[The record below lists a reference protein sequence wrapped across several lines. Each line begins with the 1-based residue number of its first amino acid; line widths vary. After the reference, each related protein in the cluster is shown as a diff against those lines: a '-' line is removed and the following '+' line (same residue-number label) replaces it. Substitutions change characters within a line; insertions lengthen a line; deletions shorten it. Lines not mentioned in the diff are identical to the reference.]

1 MNTTT
6 AIKIW
11 TLAII
16 AGFVIQANAIETRFN
31 TGGSWTN
38 AANWSEGV
46 PTINDLAR
54 LQNPV
59 VAEIDSVEVIGGLNF
74 RGDVNLGESIIN
86 INNGGSLTSDGTQFT
101 GNNRIG
107 SDGDATLNINNGGS
121 AFFSGTGIFE
131 VGESGAGDTGYVNVY
146 TGGTLTVS
154 QETQL
159 GVDSASVGNL
169 LIDGGSATFNNILAV
184 GQSAGSTGVVTLVSG
199 DLTLNGS
206 RIEMTDNSSAVA
218 YLNIFGGTLTHNSE
232 DIQVG
237 RDGSIAVLTQTGG
250 EINASGILV
259 GHLTG
264 STGSMIMSGGTN
276 VLSGSLTLG
285 NQDDAGLGAA
295 SGSLDMSGG
304 SMIVSSL
311 LVGNEAGTTGTL
323 TLSGTDT
330 YLKASTLRLG
340 TVGVSATSTINVD
353 GGMFQV
359 HAIQSD
365 ANSAEESIHLNGGVL
380 KLRHIDGA
388 TGFDD
393 AVALI
398 DAGVLTW
405 GKGALG
411 TLASTFDPADA
422 TMSWTNGSGIVL
434 YADTNTNNTHYY
446 YMWAEAEMPV
456 PTFSDWSTDFGMTSN
471 NTYADDFDGDFL
483 SNLAEYALG
492 SNPTD
497 AADAGA
503 VSAVNGENFL
513 YIYNRRTD
521 AVDRGLTYEMQNAD
535 LLTSGTW
542 TNEYVEV
549 GTSAPFTDALGD
561 EFETVTNSISMSGKD
576 MGFAKLKITISE

>member
-1 MNTTT
+1 MNTMT

-16 AGFVIQANAIETRFN
+16 AGFVVQANAIETRFN

-59 VAEIDSVEVIGGLNF
+59 VADIDSVEVIGGLNF

-86 INNGGSLTSDGTQFT
+86 INNGGSLTSDGTQFA
-101 GNNRIG
+101 GINRIG
-107 SDGDATLNINNGGS
+107 SDGDATLNINDGGTVN
-121 AFFSGTGIFE
+121 FSGTAAFE
-131 VGESGAGDTGYVNVY
+131 VGENSSDSGYVNVN
-146 TGGTLTVS
+146 TGGVLQVS
-154 QETQL
+154 QVTHL
-159 GVDSASVGNL
+159 GTDSGCVGNL
-169 LIDGGSATFNNILAV
+169 TVAGGAATFSDSLLV
-184 GQSAGSTGVVTLVSG
+184 GNSLGGTGVVTITS
-199 DLTLNGS
+199 
-206 RIEMTDNSSAVA
+206 
-218 YLNIFGGTLTHNSE
+218 GTLTINTVLQMAYSS
-232 DIQVG
+232 DAAVG
-237 RDGSIAVLTQTGG
+237 IV
-250 EINASGILV
+250 E
-259 GHLTG
+259 
-264 STGSMIMSGGTN
+264 MSGGTLFHN
-276 VLSGSLTLG
+276 NGTMLVGRKGVANFNQSGGEVNAKDIVVGNMAGGNGAMNISGGTNLLSGAMTLARV
-285 NQDDAGLGAA
+285 DGAVGA
-295 SGSLDMSGG
+295 LNMSGG
-304 SMIVSSL
+304 SMIVSSM
-311 LVGNEAGTTGTL
+311 LVGKELGSVGTL
-323 TLSGTDT
+323 TLSGADT
-330 YLKASTLRLG
+330 YLKASSLSLG
-340 TVGVSATSTINVD
+340 DVGASVSSSIVVND
-353 GGMFQV
+353 GTFQV

-365 ANSAEESIHLNGGVL
+365 SNSAEESIHVAGGVL
-380 KLRHIDGA
+380 KLRHISGA

-405 GKGALG
+405 DKGALG
-411 TLASTFDPADA
+411 TLASTIDPATA
-422 TMSWTNGSGIVL
+422 TMSWTNESGIVL

-535 LLTSGTW
+535 LLSSGTW